1 MLATKTDGTLWS
13 WGYNGQGQLGTN
25 TAGGPTKVSSPVQIP
40 GTSWAE
46 PECGSMS
53 CYATRTDGTLWAWGD
68 NHRGSLAL
76 NIEGGPGRRSS
87 PIQIPG
93 TWSTTALHGQ
103 KYLMKA
109 VKTDGTLW
117 AWGNNGGAND
127 GHLGQN
133 SEVSYSSPVQVG
145 SESDWD
151 KTVGAGWYSALQQDE
166 SP

>member
-13 WGYNGQGQLGTN
+13 WGYNAQGQLGTN

-53 CYATRTDGTLWAWGD
+53 CYATRTDGTLWAWGK
-68 NHRGSLAL
+68 NT
-76 NIEGGPGRRSS
+76 E
-87 PIQIPG
+87 
-93 TWSTTALHGQ
+93 
-103 KYLMKA
+103 
-109 VKTDGTLW
+109 
-117 AWGNNGGAND
+117 